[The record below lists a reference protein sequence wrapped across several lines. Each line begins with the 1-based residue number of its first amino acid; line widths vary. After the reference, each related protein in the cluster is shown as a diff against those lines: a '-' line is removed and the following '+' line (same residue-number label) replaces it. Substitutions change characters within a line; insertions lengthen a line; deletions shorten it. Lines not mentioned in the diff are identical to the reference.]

1 MKTIG
6 WHYANVLHYY
16 AGTVYNRTGSEN
28 RTSDDSFEQVR
39 IDSLFLGD
47 KNFIC
52 CAL

>member
-1 MKTIG
+1 MQMCYIVTQ
-6 WHYANVLHYY
+6 
-16 AGTVYNRTGSEN
+16 VYNRTGSEN
-28 RTSDDSFEQVR
+28 LTSDDSFEQVR